1 MFNIDAFRNKKPNAS
16 TSTKRLRNPN
26 WTDDEIYRFL
36 ELLQEKE
43 VLQHMKDN
51 RTRDVFNYISCKLS
65 EDGREKTAVQC
76 KVKLKNLKFHWRSV
90 AERVPFLERANL
102 ENEADM
108 MILIEQCERN
118 GISSFNVRHIRMLKR
133 FLDSLSCLK
142 NGLHDVVPHQHV
154 DEGVAGPLRVPVVD
168 VPLPV
173 PQYSNIKI
181 ENHCIPDLESAASA
195 NQINKVQITNVKSE
209 ACSIEADDHDDEND
223 HDIDELQDDEES
235 AVSFVEIT
243 SNDDTREEQEQ
254 AVNTEVTEE
263 AFKIRVKSGSELE
276 EAGKRLRIV
285 TSASEELSNH
295 KKVRTI
301 LPKPRET
308 GVIIKAR
315 SNTEDTSILQD
326 RETYLAQVQI
336 QLADKFIN
344 LQRESSQRAAKL
356 EQEQMRMEQT
366 FLENWRLSQKL
377 QLEHFRREQRAILE
391 RWRSDQ
397 KEHEERMLT
406 MFTSFITQ
414 TSNIIIKKD

>member
-1 MFNIDAFRNKKPNAS
+1 MFNIDAFRNKKPNA
-16 TSTKRLRNPN
+16 TSSKRLRNPN

-51 RTRDVFNYISCKLS
+51 RTRDVFHYISCKLS

-142 NGLHDVVPHQHV
+142 NGLHDVPHQGTHQLL
-154 DEGVAGPLRVPVVD
+154 DEGVAGLLRVPEID
-168 VPLPV
+168 GALSV
-173 PQYSNIKI
+173 PQYDDIKM
-181 ENHCIPDLESAASA
+181 ENHSTPDLESSVSA
-195 NQINKVQITNVKSE
+195 NQIDRVEITNIKSE
-209 ACSIEADDHDDEND
+209 ACVNETEDLNDDTDEV
-223 HDIDELQDDEES
+223 QDDEDN

-243 SNDDTREEQEQ
+243 SNDDTMQKQQQ
-254 AVNTEVTEE
+254 ALNSGVNEE

-285 TSASEELSNH
+285 TEELTTH

-308 GVIIKAR
+308 GVLIKPR
-315 SNTEDTSILQD
+315 SNNDDSAVQKD
-326 RETYLAQVQI
+326 RETVLAQVQL

-377 QLEHFRREQRAILE
+377 QLEHWRREQRAIME
-391 RWRSDQ
+391 RWRSEQ
-397 KEHEERMLT
+397 KEHEERMLS

-414 TSNIIIKKD
+414 TSNIILKKD